1 MPPIGRGLVT
11 LDELRLTM
19 FRLEGRLAR
28 IEDFL
33 EALGLARVAA
43 PAPAPAPPAFRPEP
57 VGAAADDGGAAM
69 VRAVGAGVRGTFVG
83 PVIDATP
90 PPPAPPVPRPATRPA
105 RSRPWMDEQRRITYR
120 PYYDLG
126 RTAAVAGIGI
136 EACPLCGDRGVAG
149 ARRLAWQDGWRS
161 VMSAP

>member
-33 EALGLARVAA
+33 EALVAARAAA
-43 PAPAPAPPAFRPEP
+43 PAPAAAPPAFRPEP
-57 VGAAADDGGAAM
+57 VGAAAEL
-69 VRAVGAGVRGTFVG
+69 
-83 PVIDATP
+83 PPPP

-105 RSRPWMDEQRRITYR
+105 RTRAWEEEHRRTVYR

-136 EACPLCGDRGVAG
+136 EACPIWGDRGRAG
-149 ARRLAWQDGWRS
+149 ARRLAWQEGWRS